1 MPVQFCA
8 TREKLQGACLK
19 FIQVVISLVCF
30 VFLFC
35 SVLVFLVDDHS
46 PCHGWL
52 VSCAKKKVCQLIS
65 VHFVEER
72 EHCDRRVI
80 RGGGEVKK
88 KQKTHTHTHTEHLTL
103 FFLMFHWKPVPSVLL
118 HQYNL

>member
-1 MPVQFCA
+1 M
-8 TREKLQGACLK
+8 K

-88 KQKTHTHTHTEHLTL
+88 KPHTHINRTFNS
-103 FFLMFHWKPVPSVLL
+103 FFLDVSLEACSKCLTAPV
-118 HQYNL
+118 